1 MTDFEVKMTHEQLS
15 SQSGGET
22 KIERKRL
29 HSHPQAQTSSAP
41 SSAELSVMCLGVNC
55 EVLPAS

>member
-1 MTDFEVKMTHEQLS
+1 MTHEQLS

-41 SSAELSVMCLGVNC
+41 SSEERSVMCLGVSC